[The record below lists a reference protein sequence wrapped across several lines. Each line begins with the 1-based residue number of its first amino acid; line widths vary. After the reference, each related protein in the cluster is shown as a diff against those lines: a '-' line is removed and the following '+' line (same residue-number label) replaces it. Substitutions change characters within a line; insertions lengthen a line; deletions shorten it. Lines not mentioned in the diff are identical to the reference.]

1 MKILTIENKAA
12 KVRLDDQV
20 DEYSRKQLMQEIAK
34 TYGCANIGNVA
45 EFGEIT
51 NAVDNAIDTLEVE
64 INSPG
69 GSVFDGYL
77 IFNEIKALRARGVVV
92 TATINPLAASMG
104 SVIAMAAD
112 TVRIV
117 PNGRMMIHDASMGV
131 RGTAKE
137 LANAAKLLEGLSS
150 EIAGI
155 YAAKTN
161 KSVEEMRALM
171 LDETWLDAKAS
182 VELGLADAIFDFGKA
197 EATMPPMSLLNRLTN
212 PAADEAIAKI
222 TDLESQIVT
231 MEADHAAQVTDLTA
245 QLETA
250 NAALE
255 DAMAWKVAKD
265 DAEAKV
271 TALESAAADHA
282 AALKAAEESAAAK
295 AIEICASAGIEKPL
309 EIEGGQNTPEAKTMT
324 REAFTALKP
333 FEQAAFC
340 KAGGKLTE

>member
-12 KVRLDDQV
+12 KVKLDDTV

-34 TYGCANIGNVA
+34 TYGSANIGNVA

-117 PNGRMMIHDASMGV
+117 QNGRMMIHDASMV
-131 RGTAKE
+131 TRGDAKH
-137 LANAAKLLEGLSS
+137 LAKMAVFLEGISN

-155 YAAKTN
+155 YAFKTG
-161 KSVEEMRALM
+161 KTVEEMRALM
-171 LDETWLDAKAS
+171 LDETWLTAAES
-182 VELGLADAIFDFGKA
+182 VELGLADAIFDIGKA
-197 EATMPPMSLLNRLTN
+197 EATMPPMKLLDRLTN
-212 PAADEAIAKI
+212 PAADEAVAKI

-231 MEADHAAQVTDLTA
+231 METDHAAKVADLSA
-245 QLETA
+245 KLETA
-250 NAALE
+250 ESALQ
-255 DAMAWKVAKD
+255 DAMAWKVARD
-265 DAEAKV
+265 EATAKV
-271 TALESAAADHA
+271 EALETAAATHA

-295 AIEICASAGIEKPL
+295 AVENCASAGIEKPL
-309 EIEGGQNTPEAKTMT
+309 EIEGGQNTPETKTMT